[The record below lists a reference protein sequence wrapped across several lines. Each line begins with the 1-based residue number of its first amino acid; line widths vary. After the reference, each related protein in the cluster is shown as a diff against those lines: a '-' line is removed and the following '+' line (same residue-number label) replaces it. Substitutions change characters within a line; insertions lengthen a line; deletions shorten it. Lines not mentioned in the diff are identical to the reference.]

1 MIQINTKLLNK
12 YFLLNEGHNI
22 LYNVNDD
29 ENFIVDSANIHKVLL
44 YLKEIIKQNKA
55 DQGLYSIDDKEH
67 ILLYLIEHIYHT
79 FKAYK
84 NKFDSNDDFI
94 LFLLVG
100 LSLQL
105 TLFSQNSLQIIK
117 LLEDKFRLDAE
128 LKKKVYSY
136 IDSNDPRGL
145 FYYLCQINSLPYDR
159 AIEKK
164 LIQYEY
170 SEPSINKK
178 WQAKYKKDGEP
189 IVFWFYESLLG
200 KSLFLVLYSPK
211 CRYKMEKGGCAG
223 CNLPIVSANSQ
234 ILNDDD
240 IKKQIEHT
248 YDHNLSNEEK
258 KSIKEIVLSNNGSI
272 LDPKTMSKEALVYI
286 VQKTIKNLPNIK
298 KIIFETRIDDY
309 TDFVQLQFI
318 SQEVKQINPNILLE
332 LAIGFEIFDDTL
344 RNGYY
349 RKGLEKIILENKVK
363 DLSTTDVSLKIYM
376 MYKAVPD
383 EYMDVEEAINDIN
396 KASKYFAHLSNLYDT
411 RINLHISP
419 TYLATGTQL
428 YKDYK
433 NGLYTP
439 LQTKDIKKLY
449 ENLNV
454 EENLS
459 YYISMNDEGLTDDR
473 LSDESDYEE
482 YIELKKVIHKFNI
495 ENYRED
501 LI

>member
-1 MIQINTKLLNK
+1 M
-12 YFLLNEGHNI
+12 
-22 LYNVNDD
+22 
-29 ENFIVDSANIHKVLL
+29 
-44 YLKEIIKQNKA
+44 
-55 DQGLYSIDDKEH
+55 
-67 ILLYLIEHIYHT
+67 
-79 FKAYK
+79 
-84 NKFDSNDDFI
+84 
-94 LFLLVG
+94 
-100 LSLQL
+100 
-105 TLFSQNSLQIIK
+105 
-117 LLEDKFRLDAE
+117 
-128 LKKKVYSY
+128 
-136 IDSNDPRGL
+136 
-145 FYYLCQINSLPYDR
+145 
-159 AIEKK
+159 K
-164 LIQYEY
+164 LI
-170 SEPSINKK
+170 IDLNKK
-178 WQAKYKKDGEP
+178 WQEAYKEDGKP

-211 CRYKMEKGGCAG
+211 CRYKTEKGGCAG
-223 CNLPIVSANSQ
+223 CNLPTVSSSSKT
-234 ILNDDD
+234 LNDDD
-240 IKKQIEHT
+240 IKKQIDNT
-248 YDHNLSNEEK
+248 FMKDLSQEEK
-258 KSIKEIVLSNNGSI
+258 ESIKEIVLSNNGSI
-272 LDPKTMSKEALVYI
+272 LDPKTMSKQALVYI

-309 TDFVQLQFI
+309 TDFVQLQSI

-363 DLSTTDVSLKIYM
+363 DLSTTDVSLKVYM

-396 KASKYFAHLSNLYDT
+396 KASKYFAYLSNLYDT
-411 RINLHISP
+411 KINLHISP

-473 LSDESDYEE
+473 LSDESDYLE
-482 YIELKKVIHKFNI
+482 YVELKEKIHKFNI
-495 ENYRED
+495 QNYR
-501 LI
+501 